1 MTNARTLT
9 IGSTGKTFN
18 GGANVSWTL
27 AEIGAESANANI
39 QSHISSTSN
48 PHGTTA
54 GQVGAEPANANIQ
67 SHISSTSNPHNV
79 TKTQVGL
86 SNVTNESKATMF
98 TSPAFTG
105 TVSGVTKTHV
115 GLGNV
120 DNTSD
125 ANKPVSTATQTALNL
140 KANIASPTFTGT
152 VTAPSFLATS
162 DRRLKENIT
171 DYNYH
176 NSILDL
182 TVKEFDY
189 KETNIHTIGFIAQ
202 ELQEKFPELVVAD
215 KDGYLAIAESKLVY
229 LLLEEVKL
237 LKEEIRK
244 LKE

>member
-1 MTNARTLT
+1 MFASPTF
-9 IGSTGKTFN
+9 TGT
-18 GGANVSWTL
+18 VS
-27 AEIGAESANANI
+27 GV
-39 QSHISSTSN
+39 
-48 PHGTTA
+48 TA
-54 GQVGAEPANANIQ
+54 THVGLG
-67 SHISSTSNPHNV
+67 NV
-79 TKTQVGL
+79 TNESKATMFASPTFTGTVSGVTATHVGL
-86 SNVTNESKATMF
+86 GNVTNESKATMF
-98 TSPAFTG
+98 TSPTFTG
-105 TVSGVTKTHV
+105 SPTATTAGAGNNSTRIATTAYVDT
-115 GLGNV
+115 GLG
-120 DNTSD
+120 
-125 ANKPVSTATQTALNL
+125 L

>member
-1 MTNARTLT
+1 MLVQN
-9 IGSTGKTFN
+9 
-18 GGANVSWTL
+18 
-27 AEIGAESANANI
+27 
-39 QSHISSTSN
+39 TSN
-48 PHGTTA
+48 STRFLKLNPDHSVSVESGGTYL
-54 GQVGAEPANANIQ
+54 
-67 SHISSTSNPHNV
+67 TS
-79 TKTQVGL
+79 L
-86 SNVTNESKATMF
+86 
-98 TSPAFTG
+98 
-105 TVSGVTKTHV
+105 

-120 DNTSD
+120 NNTTD
-125 ANKPVSTATQTALNL
+125 ANKPVSTATQNALNL